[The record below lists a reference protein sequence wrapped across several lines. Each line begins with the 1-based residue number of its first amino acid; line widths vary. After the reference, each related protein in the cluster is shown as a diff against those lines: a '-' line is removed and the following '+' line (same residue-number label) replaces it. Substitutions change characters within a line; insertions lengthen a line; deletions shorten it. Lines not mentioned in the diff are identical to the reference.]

1 MFVVCLCAL
10 TACPEPEPSAPPPA
24 PTPSP
29 ASGGE
34 LVFGVIGEPWSLSPR
49 PRYPSDLS
57 RSLREPLGS
66 FRVAGRTEGL
76 EIVFEAVEGDAAPLL
91 DRLTVRFVQ
100 NIDIAFELLEQ
111 RRLHAASLPA
121 TVNLLERAD
130 AKGLNGSAAPSDEV
144 IYLDLRGAELDR
156 AERAGLAG
164 LADVEGLDEAF
175 VRDLGRPSETLHPTV
190 GARGAAGPFDHRVPQ
205 GLEGAGRRIQL
216 AAPVGDELLGLMQRA
231 LHDDWE
237 RHGFV
242 VDVVTIDARTFYGP
256 WAADPAIDVALRR
269 GDAPHLPSDRAAR
282 AGMSA
287 VPLFQMHSVVVW
299 NDGVHGVAAPGGGG
313 DPLARAGRWWIDG

>member
-1 MFVVCLCAL
+1 M
-10 TACPEPEPSAPPPA
+10 
-24 PTPSP
+24 
-29 ASGGE
+29 
-34 LVFGVIGEPWSLSPR
+34 FGVIGEPWSLSMN

-57 RSLREPLGS
+57 RSLREPRGP
-66 FRVAGRTEGL
+66 FRVADRTEGL
-76 EIVFEAVEGDAAPLL
+76 EIVFEAAERKDAAPLL

-100 NIDIAFELLEQ
+100 NMDIALELLVQ
-111 RRLHAASLPA
+111 GRLDAARLPA
-121 TVNLLERAD
+121 TVNLIERVD

-144 IYLDLRGAELDR
+144 IYLDLRGAGLDR
-156 AERAGLAG
+156 SERAGLAA

-175 VRDLGRPSETLHPTV
+175 VRDLGRPSDTLHPDM
-190 GARGAAGPFDHRVPQ
+190 GARGAEGPFDHRAPRN
-205 GLEGAGRRIQL
+205 LEGAGRRIQL
-216 AAPVGDELLGLMQRA
+216 AAPVGDELLGLIQRA

-269 GDAPHLPSDRAAR
+269 GDGSHLPSDRVAR

-299 NDGVHGVAAPGGGG
+299 NTGVHGVAAPTGGA
-313 DPLARAGRWWIDG
+313 DPLAGAARWWIDG